1 MQTPKIKVS
10 VILPVYNV
18 EEYLTKA
25 LESFKEQTLDEFEVI
40 MIDDGS
46 TDSSAEI
53 MKKFAGEDGR
63 FKCFFQENRGVS
75 ATRNRGI
82 EIAEGEYLAFYDSDD
97 WIRPTVLEKMYAVAK
112 TQNADIV
119 VGRMREFSVTKE
131 YIYSE
136 TKGLSKKQE
145 IGKYDYGLVWN
156 LSLANKIFKKDLI
169 IDNELYFAP
178 IAYSEDGLF
187 LMQCVVKAQKISG
200 CSVVAYEYRK
210 RPLWKERSVT
220 QRTDERLFDDFIY
233 AHESIIKVMDKSFDD
248 SLEQFRNNDIS
259 EGVQNELSVNKLTYM
274 AELYY
279 KLVVSIINAFYR
291 QLWQADD
298 CLEKKIISKFEE
310 YKKKIFSRQLERL
323 IDHNKDLSI
332 EEGLCSKKQLVEMPL
347 VTVAITGNVSDE
359 QINSILFSV
368 YNQTLV
374 SFEVYVQ
381 KELEEHMDTVYKNM
395 FNLKVI
401 ETDSVT
407 EYKNMVLKS
416 AGSNFIN
423 IIDEDILLPENTLKN
438 MYFSAINNNCGFV
451 TVPIRGVD
459 DECARYMK
467 CNTVLYSGKY
477 VNKKLPFNISLLDN
491 ILGNKLLNVTKLHER
506 EFSFSDEVITD
517 IQWLYKNFSCKKRTD
532 LCVFSYFDEKFLLS
546 RVKRATPKIFYRI
559 VRNLELLHV
568 KSSRNNFIKRLRT
581 KCSQTGR
588 ALRDIIQKYLI
599 VCRRAFFYIPRSNK
613 ILLENSKAVYDILDC
628 KKIVF
633 AKLGKHS
640 KLQQWKIKY
649 YLFTSKVIVTDD
661 YCDYL
666 GRVELK
672 PEQKVIQIWHAC
684 GAFKKF
690 GLDYLLND
698 RQKEKGIHRQ
708 YDIVCVSSENIRAD
722 YAGAFGID
730 IDKVQ
735 ALGVPRTDM
744 FFDTQLI
751 QKIKDQFYINHPE
764 YVQKKILLY
773 CPTFREKKGIKIA
786 NDPQI
791 DWDVFSNMLPEDTIL
806 LIKNHPRV
814 QKDLLGGG
822 QYSNIMNTDENTNI
836 LMIVANIMITDYS
849 SVIFECCLLNMPV
862 IFYCPDYEEYE
873 RDFYLA
879 FPQDTYGDFTVNQS
893 ELQEAVLRNLKEPNL
908 EKLTEFRE
916 KNMGACDG
924 HSTERIAD
932 LIKKFVNERQEN
944 V

>member
-10 VILPVYNV
+10 IILPVYNV

-53 MKKFAGEDGR
+53 MKEFASEDGR

-82 EIAEGEYLAFYDSDD
+82 EIAGGEYIAFYDSDD
-97 WIRPTVLEKMYAVAK
+97 WIRPTVLEKMYATAK
-112 TQNADIV
+112 TRNADIV

-145 IGKYDYGLVWN
+145 IEKYDYGLVWN
-156 LSLANKIFKKDLI
+156 LSLANKLFKKDLI
-169 IDNELYFAP
+169 VENALCFAP

-220 QRTDERLFDDFIY
+220 QRTDGRLFDDFVY
-233 AHESIIKVMDKSFDD
+233 AHESIFKIMDTCFGNSM
-248 SLEQFRNNDIS
+248 EQLRSENAS
-259 EGVQNELSVNKLTYM
+259 EGAQNELSVIKLNYM

-310 YKKKIFSRQLERL
+310 YKKKIFSRQMGRL

-332 EEGLCSKKQLVEMPL
+332 EEGLCTKKQLVETPL
-347 VTVAITGNVSDE
+347 VTVAITGNVSAE
-359 QINSILFSV
+359 QINSVLFSV

-374 SFEVYVQ
+374 SFEVYVHN
-381 KELEEHMDTVYKNM
+381 KLEEHIDVVYKNM
-395 FNLKVI
+395 FNLNVI
-401 ETDSVT
+401 EADSVA
-407 EYKNMVLKS
+407 EYKNTVLQS

-423 IIDEDILLPENTLKN
+423 IIDEDIILPENTLKN

-451 TVPIRGVD
+451 TVPIRGID

-491 ILGNKLLNVTKLHER
+491 ILGNKLLNVSKLHEN
-506 EFSFSDEVITD
+506 EFSFSDEVVTD
-517 IQWLYKNFSCKKRTD
+517 IQWLYKNFSCKKRSD
-532 LCVFSYFDEKFLLS
+532 LCVFSYFDETFLLS
-546 RVKRATPKIFYRI
+546 RVKKTAPRILYRI
-559 VRNLELLHV
+559 VRDLELLRV
-568 KSSRNNFIKRLRT
+568 KSSRNNFIKRLQMKR
-581 KCSQTGR
+581 SQAGR
-588 ALRDIIQKYLI
+588 ALRDIIQKHL
-599 VCRRAFFYIPRSNK
+599 VVRRRVFFYTPRSTK
-613 ILLENSKAVYDILDC
+613 VLLENSKAVYDILNC
-628 KKIVF
+628 KKVVF
-633 AKLGKHS
+633 AKLGRHS
-640 KLQQWKIKY
+640 KLEQWKIKY

-672 PEQKVIQIWHAC
+672 PEQKVVQIWHAC

-708 YDIVCVSSENIRAD
+708 YDVVCVSSENICAD

-744 FFDTQLI
+744 FFNLQLI
-751 QKIKDQFYINHPE
+751 QKVKDQFYKDHPE
-764 YVQKKILLY
+764 YIQKRILLY
-773 CPTFREKKGIKIA
+773 CPTFREKRGIKVA

-791 DWDVFSNMLPEDTIL
+791 DWDVFSRLLPEDTIL

-814 QKDLLGGG
+814 KKDLLEGG
-822 QYSNIMNTDENTNI
+822 QYFNIVNTDENTNT
-836 LMIVANIMITDYS
+836 LMIVADIMITDYS
-849 SVIFECCLLNMPV
+849 SVIFECCLLNMPI

-873 RDFYLA
+873 RDFYLE
-879 FPQDTYGDFTVNQS
+879 FPQDTYGDFTVNQD
-893 ELQEAVLRNLKEPNL
+893 ELQEAVLRNLKNPNF
-908 EKLTEFRE
+908 EKLAEFRE

-932 LIKKFVNERQEN
+932 MIKKLVYER
-944 V
+944 